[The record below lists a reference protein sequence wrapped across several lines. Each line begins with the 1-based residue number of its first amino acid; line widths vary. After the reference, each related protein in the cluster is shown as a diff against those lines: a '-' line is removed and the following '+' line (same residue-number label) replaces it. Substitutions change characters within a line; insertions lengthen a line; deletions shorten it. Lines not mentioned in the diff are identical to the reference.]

1 MIRIAA
7 CCAIAGMA
15 VTTVLAAGA
24 AAQPGA
30 TGRLTLGAALPPL
43 KGEFLT
49 GREARLPDVAKGK
62 AALLLLGFTYKSRFA
77 VEAWSEHFVEAFGTK
92 PDITSFQVPII
103 GGMAR
108 LGRFFI
114 DRGMRNGTPKELHER
129 VVTVYG
135 GVDEWKKRV
144 GFRDQAADAAHLILL
159 DREGKV
165 RWLYN
170 GPFDPQA
177 FDEMRQA
184 ATALLAPSA
193 SDPAAR

>member
-1 MIRIAA
+1 MTTLIAA
-7 CCAIAGMA
+7 ETSVQPAG
-15 VTTVLAAGA
+15 TDRLA
-24 AAQPGA
+24 P
-30 TGRLTLGAALPPL
+30 GAALPPL

-49 GREARLPDVAKGK
+49 GREAMLPDVAKGK
-62 AALLLLGFTYKSRFA
+62 AALLLLGFTYQSRFA
-77 VEAWSEHFVEAFGTK
+77 VEAWSEHFVEAFGAK

-103 GGMAR
+103 GGLAR

-129 VVTVYG
+129 VITVYG

-144 GFRDQAADAAHLILL
+144 GFRNEAADAAHLILI

-165 RWLYN
+165 RWLHN

-177 FDEMRQA
+177 FEEMRLV
-184 ATALLAPSA
+184 ATALLAPST
-193 SDPAAR
+193 SDPPVR